1 MDHKEYFARV
11 ATHTLTGTYD
21 YRDLVMLVLKLLQ
34 KLTTRQVHNMK
45 LTQRG
50 RVVAY
55 FVAVTA
61 LLLIVHFL
69 DNHYRIT
76 TCRQL
81 AEGWTCNT
89 TWKG

>member
-1 MDHKEYFARV
+1 MRL
-11 ATHTLTGTYD
+11 TH
-21 YRDLVMLVLKLLQ
+21 
-34 KLTTRQVHNMK
+34 
-45 LTQRG
+45 RG

-61 LLLIVHFL
+61 LLLVVHFL

-89 TWKG
+89 TWKW